1 MRRRVYIFIFALG
14 LVLIPGPS
22 CAQENEIKE
31 EESAEVFLEEYT
43 DEFQEKF
50 FEALKQKG
58 IENYD
63 RAVNLL
69 LECKRLDPN
78 NSVLDHE
85 LAKAYLASKQVVL
98 AQQYGISALN
108 ARPDNFWVLNTIV
121 DIMQRQGLGLDLIKD
136 KIPYNNVQIQEN
148 LALIYFKQENYEN
161 ALKIL
166 NGMKN
171 TVFSKELTSKIYNS
185 IKSRENTE
193 NLKDTVIVKVEKE
206 NPTDN
211 YLSII
216 SGYLAKSDFKSA
228 ASVSEEAIENFPA
241 QPYFYYTYGLSLNKV
256 KKHKE
261 AIAILESGLD
271 YLLDDVD
278 LANKMYKELVD
289 ANNALGNS
297 SKANMYLSKLK
308 SGS

>member
-1 MRRRVYIFIFALG
+1 MRGRVYIFIFALG
-14 LVLIPGPS
+14 LFLIPRPS
-22 CAQENEIKE
+22 CAQENEIRE

-69 LECKRLDPN
+69 LECKQLDPN

-108 ARPDNFWVLNTIV
+108 ARPDNFWVLNTLV
-121 DIMQRQGLGLDLIKD
+121 DITQRQGLGLEVVKD
-136 KIPYNNVQIQEN
+136 KIPYNNTKLQEN
-148 LALIYFKQENYEN
+148 LAVIYFKQENFES

-166 NGMKN
+166 NGMKSS
-171 TVFSKELTSKIYNS
+171 VFSKDLTSRINNS
-185 IKSRENTE
+185 IKNRENTE
-193 NLKDTVIVKVEKE
+193 VQKDTIIVEVQKE
-206 NPTDN
+206 SPMEN
-211 YLSII
+211 YVSNI
-216 SGYLAKSDFKSA
+216 SGFLVKSDFKNA
-228 ASVSEEAIENFPA
+228 ASVSEEALENFPA
-241 QPYFYYTYGLSLNKV
+241 QPYFYYTYGLSLNKLN
-256 KKHKE
+256 KHKE
-261 AIAILESGLD
+261 AVAILESGLD

>member
-1 MRRRVYIFIFALG
+1 MRRRGYIFIFALG

-22 CAQENEIKE
+22 YAQENEFKE
-31 EESAEVFLEEYT
+31 EESSEVFLEEYT

-108 ARPDNFWVLNTIV
+108 ARPDNLWVLNTLV
-121 DIMQRQGLGLDLIKD
+121 DITQRQGLGLDLIKD
-136 KIPYNNVQIQEN
+136 KIPYSNAKLQEN
-148 LALIYFKQENYEN
+148 LALIYFRQENYES

-166 NGMKN
+166 NGMKISA
-171 TVFSKELTSKIYNS
+171 FSKDLSSRIHNH

-193 NLKDTVIVKVEKE
+193 IQKDSIIVEVQKE
-206 NPTDN
+206 SPMDN
-211 YLSII
+211 YLTNI
-216 SGYLAKSDFKSA
+216 SGFLEKSDFKSA
-228 ASVSEEAIENFPA
+228 ASLSEEALENFPA

-256 KKHKE
+256 KKHKD

-271 YLLDDVD
+271 YLLDDAD